1 MNVLKFSI
9 KHFDKFTKDPSQ
21 FYNFYIT
28 FYFQIFGKAKILVNF
43 INFAWIYYLTI
54 MYFL

>member
-9 KHFDKFTKDPSQ
+9 THYDIFTEDPSQ